1 MKDDLFIEMLDV
13 FIQSI
18 LYVRG
23 IYPEGAFRRRKVY
36 NTVAYI
42 SIHPDINS
50 YLKNVLLTARTL
62 KTEQTLRS
70 VELILFCEQEFFFG
84 SPKEEVLERYVFY
97 ISPDDNNDSIQNVDD
112 LLDHIIHLEEELR
125 SGLLKLN
132 STTKELPGFTSKS
145 CSFHVRLQTTNTAF
159 VEQCERDNA
168 SPDVRIFVF
177 NSRQLTLVYPNDF
190 SF

>member
-1 MKDDLFIEMLDV
+1 MLDV

-62 KTEQTLRS
+62 KAERSLSS
-70 VELILFCEQEFFFG
+70 VELVLFCEQEFFFG
-84 SPKEEVLERYVFY
+84 APKEEVLERYVFY
-97 ISPDDNNDSIQNVDD
+97 LPREENNDSIQNVDD
-112 LLDHIIHLEEELR
+112 LLKHIIHLEEELR
-125 SGLLKLN
+125 AGLLRLN
-132 STTKELPGFTSKS
+132 SSTKDLPGFGSKS

-159 VEQCERDNA
+159 VDQCERDNA

-177 NSRQLTLVYPNDF
+177 IAR
-190 SF
+190 